1 MSLRWMPGLAIG
13 VPAVDD
19 QHRELFRQVNLLT
32 VAMGHERGAAEVGR
46 LLEFLGR
53 YVVEHFAAEERLMR
67 EAAYPALEPHRREH
81 VDFVQVFQELCRS
94 YLSEGATPPVVI
106 RVNVWLCSWL
116 RRHVGETD
124 QALGRFLA
132 EAHPPAPAP

>member
-1 MSLRWMPGLAIG
+1 MSLRWEPGLAIG
-13 VPAVDD
+13 VAAVDD
-19 QHRELFRQVNLLT
+19 QHRELYRQVNLLLA
-32 VAMGHERGAAEVGR
+32 AMRDAQAAAEVGR

-67 EAAYPALEPHRREH
+67 EARYPALDPHRREH
-81 VDFVQVFQELCRS
+81 VDFVQAFQELCRS
-94 YLSEGATPPVVI
+94 FEGEGASPPVVVRI
-106 RVNVWLCSWL
+106 NVWLCSWL

-132 EAHPPAPAP
+132 GQHRPAAAL

>member
-13 VPAVDD
+13 VPALDD
-19 QHRELFRQVNLLT
+19 QHRELFRQVNLLL
-32 VAMGHERGAAEVGR
+32 VAMRREIGAPEVGR

-81 VDFVQVFQELCRS
+81 VDFVQAFQELCRS
-94 YLSEGATPPVVI
+94 FVAEGATPPVVV
-106 RVNVWLCSWL
+106 RTNVWLCSWL

-124 QALGRFLA
+124 QALGHFLA
-132 EAHPPAPAP
+132 TARRPAATL